1 MITKIL
7 FGKIN
12 VTQTGIRSVAVSLN

>member
-1 MITKIL
+1 MIARIL

-12 VTQTGIRSVAVSLN
+12 VTQTGIRSVVVSLN